1 LPESNC
7 KRCGRKKCSD
17 LAREI
22 FDGDARDDE
31 CVYLTDRV
39 VLEVDGKNVT
49 LSPFVQEVVD
59 KTLRGLVGT
68 LRDGEGKEIKIEL
81 R

>member
-1 LPESNC
+1 M
-7 KRCGRKKCSD
+7 
-17 LAREI
+17 
-22 FDGDARDDE
+22 
-31 CVYLTDRV
+31 YLTDRV

-59 KTLRGLVGT
+59 KTLRALVGT
-68 LRDGEGKEIKIEL
+68 LRDGEGKEVKIEL